1 MSRNPNIR
9 YYELAYEEFVTYK
22 KMWAPRVAYLGKARS
37 VREACEKA
45 MCFVNRED
53 IIVDY
58 GTMYVVDTANGEFH
72 AVER

>member
-1 MSRNPNIR
+1 MSRNSNIR
-9 YYELAYEEFVTYK
+9 YYELAYEEFITYK
-22 KMWAPRVAYLGKARS
+22 KMWAPKVTYLGKARS

-45 MCFVNRED
+45 MYFVNREN

-58 GTMYVVDTANGEFH
+58 GTMYVVDTVSGEFY

>member
-1 MSRNPNIR
+1 MSRNIR

-22 KMWAPRVAYLGKARS
+22 KMWVPKVAYLGKARS
-37 VREACEKA
+37 VKEACEKA
-45 MCFVNRED
+45 VCFVNREQ

-58 GTMYVVDTANGEFH
+58 ATMYVVDTESNKTF